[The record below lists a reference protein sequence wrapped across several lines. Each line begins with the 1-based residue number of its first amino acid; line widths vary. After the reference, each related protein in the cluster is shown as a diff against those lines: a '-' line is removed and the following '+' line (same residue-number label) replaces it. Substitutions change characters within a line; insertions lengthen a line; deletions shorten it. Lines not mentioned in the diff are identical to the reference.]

1 MIYDC
6 FQFFNEMDILEIR
19 LEELYPVVDKFIIS
33 ESTRT
38 FSGKPKELRFIKHKD
53 RYQKYLDKIK
63 YIVYDD
69 FSTYNNPWQYSDNWR
84 LECEQRRHH
93 ITALNLNTLNDNDI
107 IMISDLDEIPKR
119 SLVQDLTKDFYRNR
133 EKYENPITICSQLYY
148 GKITNKVVFPEEFY
162 NWRGTVFING
172 KILKQTPD
180 FHYFRHFKDA
190 FPNIKSNGSWHF
202 SYAGTP
208 EQIIY
213 KIESYAHTENDLTE
227 IKAKV
232 KENVENCND
241 VLNRSDYKLEKV
253 QIDESYPEAIKNNP
267 EKYKDII

>member
-6 FQFFNEMDILEIR
+6 FGFFNEFDILEIR

-33 ESTRT
+33 EATKT
-38 FSGKPKELRFIKHKD
+38 FSGKDKPLRFLQQRD
-53 RYQKYLDKIK
+53 RFAKYLDKIK
-63 YIVYDD
+63 YVTYDN
-69 FSTYNNPWQYSDNWR
+69 FSGYNNPWQYTDNWK
-84 LECEQRRHH
+84 LECEQRRHL
-93 ITALNLNTLNDNDI
+93 ITGLNLNQLRDNDL

-119 SLVQDLTKDFYRNR
+119 SLVEELKIDFIKNR
-133 EKYENPITICSQLYY
+133 EKYNNPITICSQLYY

-180 FHYFRHFKDA
+180 MHYFRRFKDS
-190 FPNIKSNGSWHF
+190 FINIKNSGSWHF
-202 SYAGTP
+202 SYIGTP

-213 KIESYAHTENDLTE
+213 KIESYAHSENDLQE
-227 IKAKV
+227 VKAKV
-232 KENVENCND
+232 KENVENCKD
-241 VLNRSDYKLEKV
+241 VLNRPDYRLEKTQV
-253 QIDESYPEAIKNNP
+253 DDSYPEAIKNNP